1 MRTITSLHADRLE
14 DRDLTRKPVSLDG
27 IYLHERY
34 LVHVHNVSPD
44 VDATTDLNTDLFAAG
59 KIAMGGWGH
68 WPTQGFLQNN
78 MTYPYIVYNDLPKL
92 AALKK
97 QYPQLCKR

>member
-34 LVHVHNVSPD
+34 LVHVHNVSSSNC
-44 VDATTDLNTDLFAAG
+44 AIYSRA
-59 KIAMGGWGH
+59 WE
-68 WPTQGFLQNN
+68 
-78 MTYPYIVYNDLPKL
+78 
-92 AALKK
+92 
-97 QYPQLCKR
+97 